1 MDTRQLAAFCAVVE
15 RRSFSQAAE
24 RLGVTQPAVSL
35 QVRALEKR
43 LGTQL
48 LDRSGRRVEPT
59 EAGRRL
65 YRAAQRMLALEDQL
79 VAEVGATGEGALA
92 GDLVLGAST
101 GPAAIAVPVVLCEFQ
116 RENPDVRVFLTVS
129 DTHSVIERV
138 AARELEL
145 GIVGASRRH
154 RGVRFE
160 PFFSDQVILACP
172 AGHRF
177 ANRTVTLDELR
188 EETLIL
194 MQEGAGVRQIVEDAL
209 RRQGVRLRDL
219 DVRLELGLQESV
231 RRAVEAGYGVT
242 FISRTAVESDL
253 AAGRLAEARVEGLDA
268 TREISLAS
276 ATGRARTRVAD
287 AFVAFASSPAR
298 LVIVRWGLG
307 ELEPLLARAR
317 AGAPAARDEHALRR
331 ARASGAAAFHRQS
344 GGTRP
349 IEVVEAAK
357 RAVEDADGL
366 VALGGGSAIDT
377 AKAVSAATGSRARSR
392 AHHLRGVRVDAV
404 LRDAGRVAPRE
415 DRWRRRPDGRDRVR
429 AEPDARPA
437 SRRVR
442 RDGAQRSRPLRG
454 GSLRGVVRRR
464 DGRRGADCGRALPDV
479 VVDGHD
485 IAARASLLEGAMHAG
500 RALAERGLFLA
511 HAMAQAL
518 GGPVRRLRTAR
529 RTRSASHLRFAS
541 TSPSC
546 RMRSSRLAEALA
558 APDVFTRIEE
568 LARLGGYERLRDL
581 GVPGDELAELAAETA
596 ERPGCARESASRHTV
611 RRRGALPLDLVNG

>member
-1 MDTRQLAAFCAVVE
+1 MDTRQLAAFCTVVE
-15 RRSFSQAAE
+15 RRSFSQAAD

-59 EAGRRL
+59 EAGWRL
-65 YRAAQRMLALEDQL
+65 YRGAQRMLALEDQL
-79 VAEVGATGEGALA
+79 VAEVTASGEGELA

-101 GPAAIAVPVVLCEFQ
+101 GPAAIAVPLVLCEFQ
-116 RENPDVRVFLTVS
+116 RANPDVRVFLTVS

-177 ANRTVTLDELR
+177 AERTVTLDELR

-231 RRAVEAGYGVT
+231 RRAVEAGFGVT

-276 ATGRARTRVAD
+276 ASGRARTRVAD
-287 AFVAFASSPAR
+287 AFVGFA
-298 LVIVRWGLG
+298 
-307 ELEPLLARAR
+307 
-317 AGAPAARDEHALRR
+317 
-331 ARASGAAAFHRQS
+331 
-344 GGTRP
+344 
-349 IEVVEAAK
+349 
-357 RAVEDADGL
+357 
-366 VALGGGSAIDT
+366 
-377 AKAVSAATGSRARSR
+377 
-392 AHHLRGVRVDAV
+392 
-404 LRDAGRVAPRE
+404 RE
-415 DRWRRRPDGRDRVR
+415 
-429 AEPDARPA
+429 
-437 SRRVR
+437 
-442 RDGAQRSRPLRG
+442 
-454 GSLRGVVRRR
+454 
-464 DGRRGADCGRALPDV
+464 
-479 VVDGHD
+479 
-485 IAARASLLEGAMHAG
+485 
-500 RALAERGLFLA
+500 
-511 HAMAQAL
+511 
-518 GGPVRRLRTAR
+518 
-529 RTRSASHLRFAS
+529 
-541 TSPSC
+541 
-546 RMRSSRLAEALA
+546 
-558 APDVFTRIEE
+558 
-568 LARLGGYERLRDL
+568 RLG
-581 GVPGDELAELAAETA
+581 
-596 ERPGCARESASRHTV
+596 
-611 RRRGALPLDLVNG
+611 